1 MNQNNTAISSSFIQ
15 NDYQK
20 ENIQQE
26 MLVRMQEKRGGPY
39 NLAGTYVS
47 AYVMEIIAEVHFLN

>member
-1 MNQNNTAISSSFIQ
+1 MQRTEEGSLLEALL
-15 NDYQK
+15 K

-26 MLVRMQEKRGGPY
+26 MLVMMQEKRGGPY